1 MLKRKEIV
9 KMMQVTDAVPYGHE
23 NAVTREELVRRTGM
37 PDRFIREAIS
47 RSDELI
53 INLQDGKGY
62 FKPLPEETDLVDA
75 WVRLFRARIRD
86 ENRRLRKAKAWY
98 A

>member
-1 MLKRKEIV
+1 ML
-9 KMMQVTDAVPYGHE
+9 QVVDAIPYGHE
-23 NAVTREELVRRTGM
+23 NAVTREELKRRTGLN
-37 PDRFIREAIS
+37 DRMIREEIC
-47 RSDELI
+47 RSEELI

-62 FKPLPEETDLVDA
+62 FKPLPDEIDLVDA
-75 WVRLFRARIRD
+75 WIHQFKSRIRE